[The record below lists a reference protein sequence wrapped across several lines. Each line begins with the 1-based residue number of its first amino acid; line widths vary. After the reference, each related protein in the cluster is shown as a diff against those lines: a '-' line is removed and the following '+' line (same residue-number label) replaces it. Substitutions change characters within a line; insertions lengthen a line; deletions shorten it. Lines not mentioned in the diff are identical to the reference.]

1 MDGHR
6 VAVAPRAAR
15 PNGGRPR
22 VPDRNVLAGIVFVLL
37 SSCSWAN
44 LPARQLGCG
53 SPVTCWRRVRDWQQA
68 GVWEHVKHDRIGR
81 AGVTSPTT
89 SSQGAGRAT
98 SAATAPT
105 WIRGSFRDPNLRYIT
120 A

>member
-6 VAVAPRAAR
+6 AAVAPRAAR

-22 VPDRNVLAGIVFVLL
+22 VPDRNVLAGIVFMLL

-44 LPARQLGCG
+44 LPGGQLGCG

-68 GVWEHVKHDRIGR
+68 GVWEHVKHDRIG
-81 AGVTSPTT
+81 
-89 SSQGAGRAT
+89 
-98 SAATAPT
+98 SAAPA
-105 WIRGSFRDPNLRYIT
+105 
-120 A
+120 